1 MSKKR
6 PNPLTPEELT
16 GIQVSGPKKQAAGF
30 PAVSHSMRHVF
41 GQSGITRG
49 TKALLKLN
57 QKNGFDCPSCAWPD
71 PDDERALTEFCE
83 NGAKAVAAET
93 TRSKVDPDFFAKHT
107 VAELSGKSDYWLEDQ
122 GRLTHPMY
130 LKKGGEHYEPIGWDE
145 AFALIAK
152 NLKGLDS
159 PDQAIF
165 YTSGRASNE
174 AAFLYQLF
182 VRLYGTNNLPD
193 CSNMCH
199 ESSGSALG
207 PTIGIGKGTVTL
219 EDFYESEAIFVL
231 GQNPGT
237 NHPRMLSAMQTCK
250 RNGGKIVSVNPLK
263 EAGLLGFAHPQEI
276 SGLMGKA
283 TDLTDQF
290 VQVRINGDQAYL
302 KGLGKVILE
311 STDRID
317 RKFIEEHT
325 AGFEEYLKATESLEW
340 DAITS
345 LSGVAEDEIR
355 KSAEILVD
363 AQSAIFCWAM
373 GLTQHE
379 NAVATIQEIV
389 NIQLMLGNL
398 GKPGAGLCPVRG
410 HSNVQGDRTM
420 GIYEKMPDSFL
431 DRLAE
436 VYGFEPPRKHGFDTV
451 DAIKAMHAE
460 KGKTFIALGGNFISA
475 TPDTHYT
482 AKALQ
487 NCSLTVQISTKL
499 NRSHLITGEEALI
512 LPCLG
517 RSEKDE
523 PKGKA
528 QFITM
533 ENSMGIVH
541 PSQGSLAPISE
552 NLRGEPAIIAG
563 MAQATL
569 GKKGNVPWQKMQ
581 ADYGMIRDHVEK
593 IVPGFE
599 NFNQR
604 VNNGAEFY
612 LPNNARELDFSEI
625 GGKAKFTVHGL
636 SAKEAGEKRL
646 LLMTIRSHDQYNTT
660 IYGLDDRYRGV
671 KNERRVVF
679 LNEEDM
685 GELGIEKEQPVDL
698 TSHFQGRKRIA
709 PLFLALPYDIPKGC
723 AAAYFPETNVLVP
736 IDSTAKVSQTPT
748 SKAIEITIR
757 PAQPSD

>member
-16 GIQVSGPKKQAAGF
+16 GVKVSESKKYAAGF
-30 PAVSHSMRHVF
+30 PAVSNSLRHVF
-41 GQSGITRG
+41 GQSGIARG
-49 TKALLKLN
+49 TKALLTLN
-57 QKNGFDCPSCAWPD
+57 QKKGFDCPSCAWPD

-93 TRSKVDPDFFAKHT
+93 TKSKVDPEFFSKHT
-107 VAELSGKSDYWLEDQ
+107 ISELSGKSDYWLEQQ

-130 LKKGGEHYEPIGWDE
+130 LKKGAEKYEPIGWPE
-145 AFALIAK
+145 AFARIAESL
-152 NLKGLDS
+152 NSLDS
-159 PDQAIF
+159 PDRAIF

-199 ESSGSALG
+199 ESSGSALV

-219 EDFYESEAIFVL
+219 EDFYESEVVFVL

-237 NHPRMLSAMQTCK
+237 NHPRMLSALQTCK

-283 TDLTDQF
+283 TELTDQF

-311 STDRID
+311 NPDRID
-317 RKFIEEHT
+317 GKFIEKYTE
-325 AGFEEYLKATESLEW
+325 GFEKYRQATESLQW

-345 LSGVAEDEIR
+345 LCGITEEEIR
-355 KSAEILVD
+355 KSAQTLIEGE
-363 AQSAIFCWAM
+363 SAIFCWAM

-389 NIQLMLGNL
+389 NLQLMLGNL

-431 DRLAE
+431 DQLGKE
-436 VYGFEPPRKHGFDTV
+436 YGFDPPREHGFDTV
-451 DAIKAMHAE
+451 DAIKAMHAQP
-460 KGKTFIALGGNFISA
+460 GMTFIALGGNFISA
-475 TPDTHYT
+475 TPDTNFT
-482 AKALQ
+482 ARALQ
-487 NCSLTVQISTKL
+487 NCALTVQISTKL

-523 PKGKA
+523 PDGKA

-541 PSQGSLAPISE
+541 PSQGSLAPASDK
-552 NLRGEPAIIAG
+552 LLGEPVIVAR

-569 GKKGNVPWQKMQ
+569 GKKGNVPWKEMQKE
-581 ADYGMIRDHVEK
+581 YGIIRDHIEK
-593 IVPGFE
+593 IIPGFD

-604 VNNGAEFY
+604 VADGEEFY

-685 GELGIEKEQPVDL
+685 RELGIEKEQPVDL
-698 TSHFQGRKRIA
+698 TSHFRGEKRVA
-709 PLFLALPYDIPKGC
+709 PLFLALPYDIPRGS

-736 IDSTAKVSQTPT
+736 IDSTAEISQTPT
-748 SKAIEITIR
+748 SKAIEITISL
-757 PAQPSD
+757 ASQAK

>member
-16 GIQVSGPKKQAAGF
+16 GIKVSSPKKQAAGF
-30 PAVSHSMRHVF
+30 PAVSHSLRHVF
-41 GQSGITRG
+41 GQSGIVRG

-71 PDDERALTEFCE
+71 PDDERAFTEFCE

-93 TRSKVDPDFFAKHT
+93 TRSKVDPEFFAKHT
-107 VAELSGKSDYWLEDQ
+107 IGELSGKSDYWLEGQ

-130 LKKGGEHYEPIGWDE
+130 LKKGAANYEPIEWED

-152 NLKGLDS
+152 NLKSLDS

-219 EDFYESEAIFVL
+219 EDFYESDAIFVL

-237 NHPRMLSAMQTCK
+237 NHPRMLSALQTCK

-283 TDLTDQF
+283 TELTDQF

-311 STDRID
+311 NPDRID
-317 RKFIEEHT
+317 RRFIEEHT
-325 AGFEEYLKATESLEW
+325 EGFEEYRKATESLEW

-345 LSGVAEDEIR
+345 LCGITEEEIR
-355 KSAEILVD
+355 KSAEILI
-363 AQSAIFCWAM
+363 AGKSAIFCWAM

-389 NIQLMLGNL
+389 NLQLMLGNL
-398 GKPGAGLCPVRG
+398 GKTGAGLCPVRG

-436 VYGFEPPRKHGFDTV
+436 EYEFEPPREDGFDTV

-475 TPDTHYT
+475 SPDTNYT

-499 NRSHLITGEEALI
+499 NRSHLITGEEALV

-517 RSEKDE
+517 RSEKDQ
-523 PKGKA
+523 PKGEA

-541 PSQGSLAPISE
+541 PSQGSLTPASDK
-552 NLRGEPAIIAG
+552 LRGEPAIVAG

-569 GKKGNVPWQKMQ
+569 GKKGKVPWKEMEKE
-581 ADYGMIRDHVEK
+581 YGIIRDHIEK
-593 IVPGFE
+593 IIPGFE

-604 VNNGAEFY
+604 VAGGEEFY

-685 GELGIEKEQPVDL
+685 RELGIEKEQPVDL
-698 TSHFQGRKRIA
+698 TSHFRGEKRVA
-709 PLFLALPYDIPKGC
+709 PLFLALPYDIPRGS

-736 IDSTAKVSQTPT
+736 IDSTAEISQTPT
-748 SKAIEITIR
+748 SKAIEITIS
-757 PAQPSD
+757 PAQPAS

>member
-1 MSKKR
+1 MAR
-6 PNPLTPEELT
+6 R
-16 GIQVSGPKKQAAGF
+16 SG
-30 PAVSHSMRHVF
+30 
-41 GQSGITRG
+41 T
-49 TKALLKLN
+49 
-57 QKNGFDCPSCAWPD
+57 PD
-71 PDDERALTEFCE
+71 PSHVPEKR
-83 NGAKAVAAET
+83 
-93 TRSKVDPDFFAKHT
+93 
-107 VAELSGKSDYWLEDQ
+107 
-122 GRLTHPMY
+122 
-130 LKKGGEHYEPIGWDE
+130 GEHYEPIGWDE

-159 PDQAIF
+159 PDQPSF
-165 YTSGRASNE
+165 TLRAGQQRSR
-174 AAFLYQLF
+174 LSLSI
-182 VRLYGTNNLPD
+182 VRPSLR
-193 CSNMCH
+193 H
-199 ESSGSALG
+199 EQPARLLEHVSRIERVGLG

-237 NHPRMLSAMQTCK
+237 NHPRMLSALQTCK

-263 EAGLLGFAHPQEI
+263 EAGLLGFATP
-276 SGLMGKA
+276 SGNFGPDGKA

-355 KSAEILVD
+355 KSAEFLVD

-460 KGKTFIALGGNFISA
+460 RARPSSPWEETSSPQPPTPITRQRLCKIAL
-475 TPDTHYT
+475 
-482 AKALQ
+482 
-487 NCSLTVQISTKL
+487 
-499 NRSHLITGEEALI
+499 
-512 LPCLG
+512 
-517 RSEKDE
+517 
-523 PKGKA
+523 
-528 QFITM
+528 
-533 ENSMGIVH
+533 
-541 PSQGSLAPISE
+541 
-552 NLRGEPAIIAG
+552 
-563 MAQATL
+563 
-569 GKKGNVPWQKMQ
+569 
-581 ADYGMIRDHVEK
+581 
-593 IVPGFE
+593 
-599 NFNQR
+599 
-604 VNNGAEFY
+604 
-612 LPNNARELDFSEI
+612 
-625 GGKAKFTVHGL
+625 
-636 SAKEAGEKRL
+636 
-646 LLMTIRSHDQYNTT
+646 
-660 IYGLDDRYRGV
+660 
-671 KNERRVVF
+671 
-679 LNEEDM
+679 
-685 GELGIEKEQPVDL
+685 
-698 TSHFQGRKRIA
+698 
-709 PLFLALPYDIPKGC
+709 LPYK
-723 AAAYFPETNVLVP
+723 Y
-736 IDSTAKVSQTPT
+736 
-748 SKAIEITIR
+748 R
-757 PAQPSD
+757 PS

>member
-6 PNPLTPEELT
+6 PNHLNPEELT
-16 GIQVSGPKKQAAGF
+16 GIKVSESKKYAAGF
-30 PAVSHSMRHVF
+30 PAVSNSLRHVF
-41 GQSGITRG
+41 GQSGIARG
-49 TKALLKLN
+49 TKALLTLN
-57 QKNGFDCPSCAWPD
+57 QKKGFDCPSCAWPD

-93 TRSKVDPDFFAKHT
+93 TRSKVDPEFFAKHT
-107 VAELSGKSDYWLEDQ
+107 VEELSQKSDYWLEQQ

-130 LKKGGEHYEPIGWDE
+130 LKKGAENYEPIGWGE
-145 AFALIAK
+145 AFSRIAQSL
-152 NLKGLDS
+152 NSLDS
-159 PDQAIF
+159 PDRAIF

-219 EDFYESEAIFVL
+219 EDFYESEVIFVL

-237 NHPRMLSAMQTCK
+237 NHPRMLSALQTCK

-283 TDLTDQF
+283 TELTDQF

-311 STDRID
+311 NPDRID
-317 RKFIEEHT
+317 RKFIEERT
-325 AGFEEYLKATESLEW
+325 EGFEKYRQATESLEW

-345 LSGVAEDEIR
+345 LCGITEEEIR
-355 KSAEILVD
+355 KSAKILIEGE
-363 AQSAIFCWAM
+363 SAIFCWAM
-373 GLTQHE
+373 GLTQHK

-389 NIQLMLGNL
+389 NLQLMLGNL

-431 DRLAE
+431 DQLGKE
-436 VYGFEPPRKHGFDTV
+436 YGFEPPREHGFDTV
-451 DAIKAMHAE
+451 DAIKAMHAQP
-460 KGKTFIALGGNFISA
+460 GMTFIALGGNFISA
-475 TPDTHYT
+475 TPDTNFT
-482 AKALQ
+482 ARALQ
-487 NCSLTVQISTKL
+487 NCALTVQISTKL

-523 PKGKA
+523 PDGKA

-541 PSQGSLAPISE
+541 PSQGSLAPPSDK
-552 NLRGEPAIIAG
+552 LRGEPAIIAG
-563 MAQATL
+563 LAQATL
-569 GKKGNVPWQKMQ
+569 GKKGNVPWEEMQ
-581 ADYGMIRDHVEK
+581 VEYGIIRDHIEK
-593 IVPGFE
+593 IIPGFE

-604 VNNGAEFY
+604 VAGGEEFY

-685 GELGIEKEQPVDL
+685 RELGIEKEQPVDL
-698 TSHFQGRKRIA
+698 TSHFRGEKRVA
-709 PLFLALPYDIPKGC
+709 PLFLALPYDIPRGS

-736 IDSTAKVSQTPT
+736 IDSTAEISQTPT
-748 SKAIEITIR
+748 SKAIEITIS
-757 PAQPSD
+757 PAQPAG